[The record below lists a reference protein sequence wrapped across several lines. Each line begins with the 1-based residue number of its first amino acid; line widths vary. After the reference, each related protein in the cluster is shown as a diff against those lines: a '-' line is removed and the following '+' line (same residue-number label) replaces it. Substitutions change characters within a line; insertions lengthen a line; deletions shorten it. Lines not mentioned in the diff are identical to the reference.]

1 VKHNYEAHNSE
12 CNVEVSCHELQT
24 SDERNLVYRS
34 HAVHNYTIF
43 LNISAVAEVKGRAV
57 LPNDKNN

>member
-1 VKHNYEAHNSE
+1 MKHNYQAHNSE
-12 CNVEVSCHELQT
+12 CSVEASCHEPQID
-24 SDERNLVYRS
+24 DERNLVYRN

-43 LNISAVAEVKGRAV
+43 LNISAVAEVKGRTG